1 MQSKA
6 LKYLAVVTT
15 LVMLLV
21 LLGGALV
28 TKTGSGAGCGQSFP
42 LCHGQII
49 PKELL
54 LETIIELSH
63 RIVSAIAGLLVLTLS
78 VWSWRAIGHKRET
91 NFLAI
96 LAFFF
101 LMLQALLGAGAVVW
115 GHSDI
120 ILALHFGISLISFAA
135 VLLLTLL
142 IFEVDKKF
150 DAESIVIDKRMR
162 FHTYGLM
169 TYIFVV
175 VYSGAFVRHTNSSLA
190 CPDWPFC
197 VNNQWSSLPL
207 NPSQWIQMGH
217 RMAAAFIFIWIG
229 YIALMA
235 FRNYQ
240 HQKVIYYGWMIAFAL
255 VLGQVITGAFVV
267 ITRLNLVLALSHAL
281 IISLLFGLLSYF
293 ILLMSRSKVNHK
305 KKDE

>member
-1 MQSKA
+1 
-6 LKYLAVVTT
+6 
-15 LVMLLV
+15 MLLV

-28 TKTGSGAGCGQSFP
+28 TKTDSGAGCGQSFP
-42 LCHGQII
+42 LCHGQVI
-49 PKELL
+49 PDELL
-54 LETIIELSH
+54 FETIVELSH
-63 RIVSAIAGLLVLTLS
+63 RVVSAVAGILVLILS

-115 GHSDI
+115 GHSDV

-142 IFEVDKKF
+142 IFEVDRKF
-150 DAESIVIDKRMR
+150 NAELIVIDKRMR
-162 FHTYGLM
+162 YHAYGLM

-197 VNNQWSSLPL
+197 VNSQWNTLPL
-207 NPSQWIQMGH
+207 NPSQWFQMGH
-217 RMAAAFIFIWIG
+217 RMAAAFIFIWICYLA
-229 YIALMA
+229 YIAY
-235 FRNYQ
+235 RDYK
-240 HQKVIYYGWMIAFAL
+240 HQKVIYYGWMIAFGL
-255 VLGQVITGAFVV
+255 VLGQVVTGALVV

-293 ILLMSRSKVNHK
+293 LLLMSRAKVNSK

>member
-1 MQSKA
+1 MQSKW
-6 LKYLAVVTT
+6 LKLLAVTT
-15 LVMLLV
+15 TVVMLMV

-28 TKTGSGAGCGQSFP
+28 TKTDSGQGCGQSFP

-49 PKELL
+49 PDELP
-54 LETIIELSH
+54 LETIIELAH
-63 RIVSAIAGLLVLTLS
+63 RVVSAGAGFLVLALS
-78 VWSWRAIGHKRET
+78 IWSWRAIGHIRET

-120 ILALHFGISLISFAA
+120 ILAAHFGISLISFAA

-150 DAESIVIDKRMR
+150 DASTLVIDKRIR
-162 FHTYGLM
+162 YHTVGLM
-169 TYIFVV
+169 VYIFGV
-175 VYSGAFVRHTNSSLA
+175 VYSGAFVRHTEASLA

-197 VNNQWSSLPL
+197 VNDSWSSVSL
-207 NPSQWIQMGH
+207 NYLQWIQMGH
-217 RMAAAFIFIWIG
+217 RMAAALIFIWIAYVA
-229 YIALMA
+229 YIVYK
-235 FRNYQ
+235 NYK
-240 HQKVIYYGWMIAFAL
+240 HQKVMYYGWMIAFGL
-255 VLGQVITGAFVV
+255 VTAQVITGALVV
-267 ITRLNLVLALSHAL
+267 VTKLNLLLALTHAL

-293 ILLMSRSKVNHK
+293 LLLISRSKINIK
-305 KKDE
+305 KRS

>member
-1 MQSKA
+1 MLQSKG
-6 LKYLAVVTT
+6 LKILGVLTT
-15 LVMLLV
+15 LVMLMV

-28 TKTGSGAGCGQSFP
+28 TKTDSGQGCGQSFP

-49 PKELL
+49 PDQLEI
-54 LETIIELSH
+54 ETIIELSH
-63 RIVSAIAGLLVLTLS
+63 RVVSAGAGFLVLALS
-78 VWSWRAIGHKRET
+78 IWSWRAMGHIRET

-120 ILALHFGISLISFAA
+120 ILAAHFGISLISFAA

-150 DAESIVIDKRMR
+150 DAYKLVIDKRIR
-162 FHTYGLM
+162 RHTYGLM
-169 TYIFVV
+169 IYIFAV
-175 VYSGAFVRHTNSSLA
+175 VYSGAFVRHTEASLA

-197 VNNQWSSLPL
+197 VNSAPGDLSL
-207 NPSQWIQMGH
+207 NSIQWIQMGH
-217 RMAAAFIFIWIG
+217 RMAAAFIFIWII
-229 YIALMA
+229 YVAIIAIK
-235 FRNYQ
+235 NYK
-240 HQKVIYYGWMIAFAL
+240 HQKVVYYGWIIAL
-255 VLGQVITGAFVV
+255 VLVTGQVITGAFVV
-267 ITRLNLVLALSHAL
+267 VTKMNLLIALSHAL

-293 ILLMSRSKVNHK
+293 ILLISRSKINSK
-305 KKDE
+305 KES

>member
-1 MQSKA
+1 MKSKA
-6 LKYLAVVTT
+6 LKYLAVITT

-42 LCHGQII
+42 LCHGQVI
-49 PKELL
+49 PSELL
-54 LETIIELSH
+54 FETIVELSH
-63 RIVSAIAGLLVLTLS
+63 RVVSAVAGLLVLTLS

-115 GHSDI
+115 GHSDV

-142 IFEVDKKF
+142 IFEVDRKF
-150 DAESIVIDKRMR
+150 DAETIVIDKRMR

-169 TYIFVV
+169 TYIFAV

-217 RMAAAFIFIWIG
+217 RMAAAMIFIWIA
-229 YIALMA
+229 YIAFIA
-235 FRNYQ
+235 YRNYR

-255 VLGQVITGAFVV
+255 VSGQVITGAFVV
-267 ITRLNLVLALSHAL
+267 VTRLNLVLALSHAL

-293 ILLMSRSKVNHK
+293 VLLMSRSRVNRNK
-305 KKDE
+305 KNE